1 MQLGLPDSVV
11 ALYRVVLGGQATR
24 LQCQRR
30 VGKRDHMADSS
41 GVETTGNKYMALLT
55 LGALGVVYGDI
66 GTSPL
71 YAFRES
77 FAAADLTVS
86 RSAVLGVLSLIFW
99 ALAIV
104 VSVKYLIF
112 VMRADNDGEGGILA
126 LTSLIIRRA
135 VNSRSRVILI
145 GVGLFGTA
153 LLYGDGMITPAI
165 SVLSAVEGLEVAV
178 PTLGPWVI
186 VIASAILIALFMNQ
200 HRGTAILGA
209 LFGPVMVVWFVV
221 LAILGIGQIIQ
232 EPAVLSAINPLQA
245 ADFIVTNPKFAFL
258 ALGGVFLVVTGSE
271 ALYADMGHFGL
282 RPIKIGWFGLVFPAL
297 VLNYFGQGALLI
309 GDPGAIEN
317 PFYRLAPGWAVLPLV
332 VLATMATVIASQA
345 LITGAY
351 SLTSQAIQL
360 GYLPR
365 QRVDHTS
372 ARQFGQIYV
381 STVNWVLM
389 IAAVGLV
396 ISFRTS
402 SNLAAAY
409 GVGVATDMVITTV
422 LLFVV
427 MRDRFKW
434 RIGLAVGLTVFF
446 LLIDLA
452 FFGANITKVPAGG
465 WFPLIIGA
473 IGFTIMT
480 TWKKGRQLV
489 GARMRRSGLPVEKF
503 IASITEHPQQR
514 VSGTGV
520 YLYAESGMTPP
531 TLLTN
536 LRHYDALHESV
547 VLVAVK
553 VIGRPRV
560 PPASRTTVH
569 DLGDGFHQIVL
580 EYGFFEDPNIPVAL
594 GNIVSSEFGIDP
606 ALVTYFIGKET
617 ILATEIPGM
626 RLWREHLFAFM
637 HRNAANAARFFDLPP
652 EQVVEVGIQVPI

>member
-1 MQLGLPDSVV
+1 MAES
-11 ALYRVVLGGQATR
+11 AATSER
-24 LQCQRR
+24 
-30 VGKRDHMADSS
+30 S
-41 GVETTGNKYMALLT
+41 TNKYLAILT

-77 FAAADLTVS
+77 FAAANLEVS

-135 VNSRSRVILI
+135 VKSRSRMVLVA
-145 GVGLFGTA
+145 VGLFGTA

-165 SVLSAVEGLEVAV
+165 SVLSAVEGLEIAV
-178 PTLGPWVI
+178 PALEPWVI
-186 VIASAILIALFMNQ
+186 VIASVILIVLFTNQ
-200 HRGTAILGA
+200 HRGTATLGA
-209 LFGPVMVVWFVV
+209 LFGPVMVVWFSV
-221 LAILGIGQIIQ
+221 LAVLGLAQILQ
-232 EPAVLSAINPLQA
+232 EPGVLAAINPYRA
-245 ADFIVTNPKFAFL
+245 AEFVAMNPRFAFL

-271 ALYADMGHFGL
+271 ALYADMGHFGP
-282 RPIKIGWFGLVFPAL
+282 RPIRLGWFGFVFPAL

-309 GDPGAIEN
+309 GEPSAIDN
-317 PFYRLAPGWAVLPLV
+317 PFYNLAPSWAVLPLV
-332 VLATMATVIASQA
+332 VLATLATVIASQA

-372 ARQFGQIYV
+372 PRQFGQIYV

-396 ISFRTS
+396 IGFRTS

-427 MRDRFKW
+427 MRDRFRW
-434 RIGLAVGLTVFF
+434 RIGIAVGLTAFF
-446 LLIDLA
+446 LLVDLA
-452 FFGANITKVPAGG
+452 FFGANVTKIPAGG
-465 WFPLIIGA
+465 WFPLLIGA
-473 IGFTIMT
+473 IGFTLMT
-480 TWKKGRQLV
+480 TWKTGRALV
-489 GARMRRSGLPVEKF
+489 GARLRRAGLPIERF
-503 IASITEHPQQR
+503 IASIVDHPQQR

-520 YLYAESGMTPP
+520 YLYAEPGTTPP

-536 LRHYDALHESV
+536 LRHHEVLHEKI
-547 VLVAVK
+547 VLVAVQ
-553 VIGRPRV
+553 VAGRPRV
-560 PPASRTTVH
+560 PQASRATVH
-569 DLGDGFHQIVL
+569 DPRRRLLPGRAPVRVHRGPERPAGAGQHRVCRLRSRSVPGDVL
-580 EYGFFEDPNIPVAL
+580 HRQGDDPRYRDTGHVAVARAPVRIHAPQRRQCSAVL
-594 GNIVSSEFGIDP
+594 RSSARTGGGGRGPRPDLTPP
-606 ALVTYFIGKET
+606 AAG
-617 ILATEIPGM
+617 
-626 RLWREHLFAFM
+626 W
-637 HRNAANAARFFDLPP
+637 
-652 EQVVEVGIQVPI
+652 